1 MVIWGTRDEKRRII
15 RSSKNLS
22 DQKLSSFHQ
31 QQSVS
36 ISVAFHKPIFKN
48 NNGSFGKAVKCFF
61 ISIEKA
67 FLWALAFEQC
77 RLKISAK
84 RNFYN
89 GSHGN
94 VWKIALMNF
103 SSSFLNNTFYK
114 ENISSWFFIVSEF
127 WEFIENIKFSM
138 QNGLKIFFLLKLIHG
153 QRITGETW
161 CIKHPFLDYSLEVF
175 KFYSNF

>member
-61 ISIEKA
+61 ISIKKS
-67 FLWALAFEQC
+67 FPLSFGIWTMSPQNQRKKKLLQWFPG
-77 RLKISAK
+77 K
-84 RNFYN
+84 RVKNRTYELFFQ
-89 GSHGN
+89 
-94 VWKIALMNF
+94 F
-103 SSSFLNNTFYK
+103 S
-114 ENISSWFFIVSEF
+114 
-127 WEFIENIKFSM
+127 
-138 QNGLKIFFLLKLIHG
+138 
-153 QRITGETW
+153 
-161 CIKHPFLDYSLEVF
+161 
-175 KFYSNF
+175 